1 MLEQAES
8 VGSGQAWVWILAP
21 VRWGTCIPQ
30 CKGIQVA

>member
-1 MLEQAES
+1 MLEQVES

-21 VRWGTCIPQ
+21 ARWGKCIPQ